1 MPHHRTERGPC
12 NRMDRNIPSG
22 TMGKGVTTM
31 ELDSWFVSDDPVA
44 AVDPADLRSVWTM
57 GRTVQATAPG
67 QQTAISTGCFERACS
82 PGADT
87 QAVWYRVA
95 MLQMLA
101 GPLGLLSPWLRD
113 GELADV
119 VFQVAATFPMK
130 RPAAGGPPQRLS
142 PDVYGIL
149 PPIQKDK
156 HHQSLLRRRPVRKSQ

>member
-1 MPHHRTERGPC
+1 
-12 NRMDRNIPSG
+12 MDRNIPSG

-57 GRTVQATAPG
+57 GRNVQANAPG
-67 QQTAISTGCFERACS
+67 QQTAIRIGCFERACS

-130 RPAAGGPPQRLS
+130 RPAVGVPQQGL
-142 PDVYGIL
+142 PFDVQGFLEQIEK
-149 PPIQKDK
+149 QN
-156 HHQSLLRRRPVRKSQ
+156 HQ